1 LIGGKTIMSNPF
13 RERIEN
19 LLREGKISPEEANKL
34 FRALDAQ
41 GETTRDPI
49 IGTGNPAP
57 TPPTP
62 APQAPPQP
70 ATQPAPAA
78 PPKAP
83 PAPEPTPSSSGF
95 YVGPVKKV
103 SVSALAGDI
112 RVMGVAGLEQRINA
126 TGTGAANVSFSN
138 DGDTIRITANTRI
151 DNPTEL
157 GWLDTVFKAIGRAI
171 PVDIHL
177 EVPASLEHLEVK
189 ALAGD
194 VDVRGVKGRV
204 ELDLQAGDLDLVDAT
219 SFRIVT
225 KAGDVKVRTTLKSG
239 ESSVT
244 ALAGDVDVTLEP
256 GSSVSLKASTTAGD
270 VSAKGFILTQTDKRM
285 TGGSLEGRLGAG
297 NAKLEAR
304 LTAGD
309 LDIIALDGEKQ

>member
-1 LIGGKTIMSNPF
+1 
-13 RERIEN
+13 
-19 LLREGKISPEEANKL
+19 
-34 FRALDAQ
+34 
-41 GETTRDPI
+41 
-49 IGTGNPAP
+49 
-57 TPPTP
+57 
-62 APQAPPQP
+62 
-70 ATQPAPAA
+70 
-78 PPKAP
+78 
-83 PAPEPTPSSSGF
+83 
-95 YVGPVKKV
+95 
-103 SVSALAGDI
+103 
-112 RVMGVAGLEQRINA
+112 
-126 TGTGAANVSFSN
+126 
-138 DGDTIRITANTRI
+138 
-151 DNPTEL
+151 
-157 GWLDTVFKAIGRAI
+157 
-171 PVDIHL
+171 
-177 EVPASLEHLEVK
+177 
-189 ALAGD
+189 

-270 VSAKGFILTQTDKRM
+270 VSARGFILTQTDKRM

>member
-1 LIGGKTIMSNPF
+1 MSNPF

-34 FRALDAQ
+34 YRALDAQ

-70 ATQPAPAA
+70 VTQPAPAA

-83 PAPEPTPSSSGF
+83 PVPEPAQHASPTSSG
-95 YVGPVKKV
+95 YYAGPVRKV

-112 RVMGVAGLEQRINA
+112 RIQGVPNLENRINA
-126 TGTGAANVSFSN
+126 VGVGAGNISFANE
-138 DGDTIRITANTRI
+138 GDVVRITANTRM

-194 VDVRGVKGRV
+194 VDVRGVNGRV

-219 SFRIVT
+219 SFRIAT
-225 KAGDVKVRTTLKSG
+225 KAGDVKVKTTLKSG
-239 ESSVT
+239 ESSIT
-244 ALAGDVDVTLEP
+244 ALAGDVDVTLQP

-270 VSAKGFILTQTDKRM
+270 VSARGFILTQTDKRM